1 MKVAL
6 HALDHLNA
14 IAWQQTG
21 KDTLSQNYSHDDVP
35 VRDPAVIPKPAG
47 MASLERCLTLPDQ
60 LDGVTQPLL
69 SASLNQVP
77 ACNLMAVVCMSPTPS
92 DAAQLAHTNWHRSTC
107 SSHNKLRIDHSV

>member
-6 HALDHLNA
+6 HALEHLNA

-21 KDTLSQNYSHDDVP
+21 KDLTLPQNSSHDVVP

-69 SASLNQVP
+69 SASLSQVP
-77 ACNLMAVVCMSPTPS
+77 ACKLMAVLCMSPS
-92 DAAQLAHTNWHRSTC
+92 DAAQLFTEHLAEVNMLKSY
-107 SSHNKLRIDHSV
+107 